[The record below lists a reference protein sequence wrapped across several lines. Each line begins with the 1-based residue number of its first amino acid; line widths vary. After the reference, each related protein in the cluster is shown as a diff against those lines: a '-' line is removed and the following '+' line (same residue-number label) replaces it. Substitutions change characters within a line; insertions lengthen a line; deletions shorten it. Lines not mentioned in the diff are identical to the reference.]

1 MIICCESY
9 ETSYCC
15 SCHYYHRFSFSFSR
29 STQKVEKNVH
39 LVHQKNE
46 TMSTLIKCLVLN
58 IDNDQSMTKA
68 QRNVNY
74 FYFFFSI
81 PSNHSSLGF
90 IFIDLIASVAK
101 FVVKF
106 NVRLYQIIS
115 ISYRKLPFY
124 VWKVEAKKK
133 EENSKPV
140 NLWPSIG
147 QSNDWENVATVS
159 WECRNCNCM
168 W

>member
-1 MIICCESY
+1 MLKRANHWTFNNKSLTLLTLDYMLWILWNQLLLFLSLL
-9 ETSYCC
+9 S
-15 SCHYYHRFSFSFSR
+15 SFFFSFSR

-74 FYFFFSI
+74 FYFFSSI

-115 ISYRKLPFY
+115 IGYRKLPFY

-133 EENSKPV
+133 RKIR
-140 NLWPSIG
+140 NL
-147 QSNDWENVATVS
+147 
-159 WECRNCNCM
+159 
-168 W
+168 